1 MGGAKLRFPPLVFF
15 SSSKSQWRGLGRRRI
30 SLRSKHRSLG
40 VREKRLRESTKCC
53 HWRGPRQLNQ
63 GDTDFSLSETIA
75 PARTA
80 WDFMKCFWT
89 RIPDRSSLHN
99 LCFVSTGNWQPT
111 ERHSQKQC
119 AQLLAFFLKKKSP
132 ISGPSIKQTSLSLP
146 FRLLPSSTEA
156 WFSSQ
161 INKRNLLSFFCA
173 SHSLLVGVN
182 NAPSQHCHSAWNV
195 FACLFT
201 WKSCGDGIRERL
213 LIYQCRKTLGW
224 FWSYLVWQKSFGE
237 RSCLLSFIITIIF

>member
-1 MGGAKLRFPPLVFF
+1 MFPPLFFF
-15 SSSKSQWRGLGRRRI
+15 SSSKSRWRDLGKRRD
-30 SLRSKHRSLG
+30 SLRNKQRWLG
-40 VREKRLRESTKCC
+40 EREKRLRESTKCC

-75 PARTA
+75 PARTE

-89 RIPDRSSLHN
+89 QIPDRSALHN
-99 LCFVSTGNWQPT
+99 FCFESAGNWQPT

-119 AQLLAFFLKKKSP
+119 AQLLAFLKKSP
-132 ISGPSIKQTSLSLP
+132 ISGPRIKQTSLSLP
-146 FRLLPSSTEA
+146 FSLPPSSTEA

-161 INKRNLLSFFCA
+161 INKRNLLSFYCA
-173 SHSLLVGVN
+173 SHSLLLGVN
-182 NAPSQHCHSAWNV
+182 NASSQPCHSAWNV

-213 LIYQCRKTLGW
+213 LIRQCVQPQKHWDGFDCVWFDKNLLGNCLA
-224 FWSYLVWQKSFGE
+224 F
-237 RSCLLSFIITIIF
+237 CLL